1 MLYVKQEL
9 LAGLRQALD
18 GLLPG
23 SGQQAVFE
31 SPKVAAHGDL
41 AITAAMQLAKA
52 LKKNPRELGEQ
63 LRAALLA
70 LPIYQTWVQDIE
82 IAGPG
87 FINLRLKPAA
97 KQQVVREVFSAKAR
111 FGFQTQTQT
120 QTATAIATA
129 IATVNATATATAQG
143 QSESTTH
150 QRVLV
155 EFVSANPTGPLH
167 VGHGRQAAL
176 GDAICNLLATQGLDV
191 YREFYYNDAGVQ
203 IDTLAKS
210 TQLRAQGFR
219 PGDDCWPTDPD
230 NPASKAF
237 YNGEYIADI
246 AADFLAKKTVTAD
259 DRSFTASGDVND
271 LNGIRQ
277 FAVAY
282 LRHEQDL
289 DLKAFDVKFHNY
301 YLESSLYTDGKVAD
315 AVARLQVA
323 GKTYEQDGALWLKS
337 TDYGDDKDRVMRKS
351 DGTFTYFVPDVAYHI
366 AKWQRGFTRVVN
378 IQGSDHHGT
387 IARVRAGL
395 QAANVGIPEGYP
407 DYVLHTMVRVM
418 RGGEEVKISKRAGS
432 YVTLRD
438 LIEWTSKDAVRFF
451 LLSRKPDTEYTFD
464 VDLAVTKNNDNPVY
478 YVQYAHARICSV
490 LVNSQVE
497 SKSPG
502 GSKEPTPANPQTAS
516 QRSALLA
523 QALASLETAD
533 LSPLDSAPAQALM
546 MLLTKYP
553 EMLSAAAQDFA
564 PHDVTF
570 YLRELAAAYHS
581 YYDAERI
588 LVDDPQVK
596 QARLALV
603 AATAQVLHNG
613 LALLGVSAP
622 ESM

>member
-1 MLYVKQEL
+1 MLSAKQEL
-9 LAGLRQALD
+9 LTALAVE
-18 GLLPG
+18 LENILPG
-23 SGQQAVFE
+23 AGAKATFE
-31 SPKVAAHGDL
+31 SPKVAAHGDF
-41 AITAAMQLAKA
+41 ACTAAMQLAKP
-52 LKKNPRELGEQ
+52 LQLNPRQLGEQ
-63 LRAALLA
+63 LRSALLA
-70 LPIYQTWVQDIE
+70 NPVYDKWVEGID

-87 FINLRLKPAA
+87 FINIRLKPAA
-97 KQQVVREVFSAKAR
+97 KQAIVHEVLAEGAH
-111 FGFQTQTQT
+111 FGQQ
-120 QTATAIATA
+120 AS
-129 IATVNATATATAQG
+129 NG
-143 QSESTTH
+143 

-176 GDAICNLLATQGLDV
+176 GDAICNLLATQGFDV

-203 IDTLAKS
+203 INTLAHS
-210 TQLRAQGFR
+210 TQLRAEGFK
-219 PGDDCWPTDPD
+219 PGDTCWPTAPD

-246 AADFLAKKTVTAD
+246 AKDFLAKKSVKSD
-259 DRSFTASGDVND
+259 DREYTGSGDAAD
-271 LNGIRQ
+271 LDSIRQ

-289 DLKAFDVKFHNY
+289 DLKAFEVKFDNY
-301 YLESSLYTDGKVAD
+301 YLESSLYTSGKVAD
-315 AVARLQVA
+315 AVNRLQLA

-337 TDYGDDKDRVMRKS
+337 TDYGDDKDRVMRKG

-366 AKWQRGFTRVVN
+366 AKWERGFTKVVN
-378 IQGSDHHGT
+378 IQGTDHHGT

-395 QAANVGIPEGYP
+395 QAAGVGIPEAYP

-464 VDLAVTKNNDNPVY
+464 VDLAIQKNNDNPVY

-490 LVNSQVE
+490 LQAWAD
-497 SKSPG
+497 KDG
-502 GSKEPTPANPQTAS
+502 GDA
-516 QRSALLA
+516 
-523 QALASLETAD
+523 ASLKRVDLTA
-533 LSPLDSAPAQALM
+533 LDSPQAQALM
-546 MLLTKYP
+546 LQLAKYP
-553 EMLSAAAQDFA
+553 AMLTAASKDFA

-570 YLRELAAAYHS
+570 YLRDLAACYHS

-588 LVDDPQVK
+588 LVDDEAVK
-596 QARLALV
+596 HARLALV

-613 LALLGVSAP
+613 LQVLGVSAP
-622 ESM
+622 VKM